1 MENQEK
7 GLTVNIGEYKDKK
20 PIEVVYRIGNAP
32 KALDE
37 LPIKQPE
44 SITVSGVIRTP
55 LDWLEK
61 RIDTIDQK
69 RANIKVNREKMSIT
83 LTVNEDD
90 YYTKNTFVGTVELS
104 EVFSKFGIN
113 DGECGWIPAKLGSS
127 CV

>member
-1 MENQEK
+1 MS
-7 GLTVNIGEYKDKK
+7 TRGEK

-44 SITVSGVIRTP
+44 SISVSGVIRTP

-90 YYTKNTFVGTVELS
+90 YYTKKHLCRYG
-104 EVFSKFGIN
+104 GIIGSLFQSSVSMTEN
-113 DGECGWIPAKLGSS
+113 VAGFRLNWGSS